1 MESFQ
6 GWLDFVVDMPL
17 PDDSAAVNFNLF
29 ERKKKS
35 NQSNLQ
41 VQEALIHRMMTSK
54 EIFVTREALSG

>member
-6 GWLDFVVDMPL
+6 EWLDFVLDMPL
-17 PDDSAAVNFNLF
+17 PDDSAAVYLN
-29 ERKKKS
+29 RKKKS
-35 NQSNLQ
+35 NRSNLQ

>member
-6 GWLDFVVDMPL
+6 EWLDFVLDMPL

-29 ERKKKS
+29 EQEEKS
-35 NQSNLQ
+35 NRSNLQ

>member
-6 GWLDFVVDMPL
+6 EWLDFVLDMPL
-17 PDDSAAVNFNLF
+17 PDDIAAVNFNLF

-35 NQSNLQ
+35 NLSNLQ

>member
-29 ERKKKS
+29 E
-35 NQSNLQ
+35 
-41 VQEALIHRMMTSK
+41 QEEKI
-54 EIFVTREALSG
+54 